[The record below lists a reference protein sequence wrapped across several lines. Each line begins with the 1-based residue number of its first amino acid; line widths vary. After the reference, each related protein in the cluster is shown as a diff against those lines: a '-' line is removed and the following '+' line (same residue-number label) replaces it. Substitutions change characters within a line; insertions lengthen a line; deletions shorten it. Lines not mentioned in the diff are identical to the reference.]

1 MADVEITNMV
11 MIHDKTNNR
20 VVVQNRRIRWKGI
33 AFPGGHLDHNLSES
47 IYDSAVREVKEET
60 GLDVTD
66 LKLCGIIHWH
76 HKESH
81 DRTVIFYYKTD
92 KFSGDLIPET
102 EEGKNF
108 WTNLDTIQELNLAPG
123 FDKQID
129 LFFND
134 FSEYFVSYDDNSRS
148 YKWQ

>member
-20 VVVQNRRIRWKGI
+20 VLVQNRRIRWKGI
-33 AFPGGHLDHNLSES
+33 AFPGGHLDDGES
-47 IYDSAVREVKEET
+47 IYDSAVREIKEET
-60 GLDVTD
+60 GLDIAD

-81 DRTVIFYYKTD
+81 ERTVIFYYKTD
-92 KFSGDLIPET
+92 KFSGKLIPET
-102 EEGKNF
+102 EEGENF
-108 WTNLDTIQELNLAPG
+108 WTDLDSIGELNLAPG
-123 FDKQID
+123 FNTQIA

-134 FSEYFVSYDDNSRS
+134 FSEYFVYYDDNSRT